1 MRGQRGASSRTDAD
15 NPASR
20 LAKQNHD
27 TSNSEARG
35 YFRDRVVLV
44 TGASSGIGRDVALRF
59 SEMSAK
65 VAVLARRKPLLDELA
80 HEIESH
86 GGSALVLPADVTKR
100 AEVFE
105 AVERTLK
112 DFGRIDVLVN
122 SAGIMTP
129 DPVESM
135 KPRDLESMMAVNLL
149 GTLHAMQAVLPSMRG
164 AGSGNIVNIGS
175 LAGRRGMTPLG
186 GYAASKF
193 ALVGLTEA
201 LRIELFRSGVKA
213 SLVMPGVVDTE
224 LGRAKSGDEAR
235 PGLVQAMR
243 AMPVRWVTW
252 AVIAAVML
260 GLAEVDVPP
269 GAAVAE
275 KLASLFPGLTDAVL
289 ALGTQFVEWIGKRS

>member
-1 MRGQRGASSRTDAD
+1 L
-15 NPASR
+15 P
-20 LAKQNHD
+20 KQNHD
-27 TSNSEARG
+27 TSKSEARG

-59 SEMSAK
+59 SEMGAK

-100 AEVFE
+100 AEAYE
-105 AVERTLK
+105 AVERTLR

-135 KPRDLESMMAVNLL
+135 KPRDLERMMAVNLL

-193 ALVGLTEA
+193 ALVGLTQA

-224 LGRAKSGDEAR
+224 LGRAKSGDVPPS
-235 PGLVQAMR
+235 PGLAQAMT

-252 AVIAAVML
+252 AVIAAVVL

-289 ALGTQFVEWIGKRS
+289 ALGTQFVEWIGKRG

>member
-1 MRGQRGASSRTDAD
+1 
-15 NPASR
+15 
-20 LAKQNHD
+20 LAKQEHD
-27 TSNSEARG
+27 TSKPEARG
-35 YFRDRVVLV
+35 YFHDRVVLV
-44 TGASSGIGRDVALRF
+44 TGASSGIGRDIALRF
-59 SEMSAK
+59 SEMGAK
-65 VAVLARRKPLLDELA
+65 VALLARRKPLLDELA

-86 GGSALVLPADVTKR
+86 GGSVLVLPADVTKR
-100 AEVFE
+100 AEVHD

-122 SAGIMTP
+122 SAGIMTS
-129 DPVESM
+129 DRVEAM
-135 KPRDLESMMAVNLL
+135 KPRDLERMMAVNLF
-149 GTLHAMQAVLPSMRG
+149 GTLHAMQAVLPSMRK

-201 LRIELFRSGVKA
+201 LRVELFRSGVKV
-213 SLVMPGVVDTE
+213 SLVMPGVIDTQ
-224 LGRAKSGDEAR
+224 LGRTKSADEPR
-235 PGLVQAMR
+235 PGLAQAMT

-275 KLASLFPGLTDAVL
+275 KIASLFPGLTDAVI
-289 ALGTQFVEWIGKRS
+289 ALGAQFVEWLGKRG

>member
-1 MRGQRGASSRTDAD
+1 M
-15 NPASR
+15 
-20 LAKQNHD
+20 AKQKHD
-27 TSNSEARG
+27 TSKPEALG
-35 YFRDRVVLV
+35 YFHDRVVLV

-59 SEMSAK
+59 SEMGAK
-65 VAVLARRKPLLDELA
+65 VAVLARRKRLLDELA

-100 AEVFE
+100 AEVYE

-112 DFGRIDVLVN
+112 DLGRIDVLVN

-135 KPRDLESMMAVNLL
+135 KPRDLERMMAVNLF
-149 GTLHAMQAVLPSMRG
+149 GTLHAMQAVLPSMRR

-224 LGRAKSGDEAR
+224 LGRAKSGDEPR
-235 PGLVQAMR
+235 PGLAQAMR

-252 AVIAAVML
+252 AVIAAVVL

-269 GAAVAE
+269 GVSVAE

-289 ALGTQFVEWIGKRS
+289 ALGTQFVEWIGKRG